1 MEQESVRWHQRKQ
14 LAGKASCFFFDA
26 YMLQRVDTRLER
38 SSVCAGFIF
47 PVDWEAWRLLRAN
60 ICEGERGS
68 KR

>member
-1 MEQESVRWHQRKQ
+1 MASKKAACRQ
-14 LAGKASCFFFDA
+14 GKLLFFDA